1 LIFESFR
8 VKRKTDAQEDL
19 MPEKP
24 YDKELM
30 IFKEMT
36 MSNSVMVDV
45 LTRLLFDKGVFTE
58 EEFIRRLKEVQDE
71 YDSQDRQ

>member
-1 LIFESFR
+1 
-8 VKRKTDAQEDL
+8 

-36 MSNSVMVDV
+36 MSNSVMLDV
-45 LTRLLFDKGVFTE
+45 LTSLLLEKGVFAE
-58 EEFIRRLKEVQDE
+58 EEFTRRFKEVQQE
-71 YDSQDRQ
+71 YDAEKKQ

>member
-1 LIFESFR
+1 
-8 VKRKTDAQEDL
+8 

-30 IFKEMT
+30 IFKEMA

-45 LTRLLFDKGVFTE
+45 ITRLLFKKGVCTE
-58 EEFIRRLKEVQDE
+58 EEFSRMLKEVQDE
-71 YDSQDRQ
+71 YDAEKQQ

>member
-1 LIFESFR
+1 MSES
-8 VKRKTDAQEDL
+8 
-19 MPEKP
+19 
-24 YDKELM
+24 ELM

-71 YDSQDRQ
+71 YDAEKKQ

>member
-1 LIFESFR
+1 
-8 VKRKTDAQEDL
+8 

-71 YDSQDRQ
+71 YDSQDGQ

>member
-1 LIFESFR
+1 
-8 VKRKTDAQEDL
+8 

-36 MSNSVMVDV
+36 MSNSVMLDV
-45 LTRLLFDKGVFTE
+45 LTSLLLEKGVFAE
-58 EEFIRRLKEVQDE
+58 EEFTRRLKEVQEE
-71 YDSQDRQ
+71 YDAEKKQ

>member
-1 LIFESFR
+1 
-8 VKRKTDAQEDL
+8 

-30 IFKEMT
+30 IFKEMA

-45 LTRLLFDKGVFTE
+45 LTRLLFEKGVFTE
-58 EEFIRRLKEVQDE
+58 DEFSRRLREVHEE
-71 YDSQDRQ
+71 YDSIEKQ